1 MIKQEPRNQ
10 INTKKSK
17 HIKMQTS
24 QQLSKNPETKNTKRC
39 KLYNQNNL
47 INIKANQQSYLQAQT
62 EAWILHSPT

>member
-1 MIKQEPRNQ
+1 
-10 INTKKSK
+10 
-17 HIKMQTS
+17 MQTS